1 MKKQVL
7 IFAIL
12 FALLFFGVGYT
23 DYITNIQMP
32 PSPVTLQ
39 LGQQLNVNFDYFT
52 TNAGGVRIFVRP
64 VTNGAPSPDYG
75 AHGSPL
81 YPAGINS

>member
-12 FALLFFGVGYT
+12 FTFLFSGLGFA
-23 DYITNIQMP
+23 DYIANIQMP

-39 LGQQLNVNFDYFT
+39 LGEHLNVSFDYFT